1 MLPSMPGGDALAAQ
15 TGFLS
20 SLLLVPI
27 GLMATLLGLAGVASA
42 ITCGMAGMG
51 LTWFAWLHL
60 RRNDRNSARNL
71 FLASLAYLP
80 VVLVAMA
87 LDRGPVSASASV
99 RGGRSVLIEVP
110 AARP

>member
-1 MLPSMPGGDALAAQ
+1 
-15 TGFLS
+15 
-20 SLLLVPI
+20 
-27 GLMATLLGLAGVASA
+27 
-42 ITCGMAGMG
+42 MAGMG